1 MRRVLRITQLDRDGQ
16 PVGDSVALIV
26 DASTVHF
33 DWSFVEPDGNAAH
46 VTGYHPDHVVS
57 AQLPPAPG

>member
-33 DWSFVEPDGNAAH
+33 DWSFVEPDGNAVHITDRLA
-46 VTGYHPDHVVS
+46 DHIVS
-57 AQLPPAPG
+57 TQLPLAPG